1 MTEKQ
6 EQRDRA
12 AFPLE
17 GCVPA
22 GTGLRRGPEAVA
34 AGPSSFRVTAVG
46 AVGWGLTSVV
56 ARRLPCDGLA
66 GPRRVLSL
74 WVRQLQVAGGHRT
87 LCPER
92 HREG

>member
-12 AFPLE
+12 AFPL
-17 GCVPA
+17 GRAFA
-22 GTGLRRGPEAVA
+22 GGPRPSLQALLASESLRWARW
-34 AGPSSFRVTAVG
+34 
-46 AVGWGLTSVV
+46 GWGLTSVV

-92 HREG
+92 HHEG